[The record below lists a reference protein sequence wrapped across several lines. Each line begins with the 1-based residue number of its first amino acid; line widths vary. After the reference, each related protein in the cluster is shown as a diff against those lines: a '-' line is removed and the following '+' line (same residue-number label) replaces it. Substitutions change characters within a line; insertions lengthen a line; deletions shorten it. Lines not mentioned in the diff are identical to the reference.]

1 MNNKCIKNK
10 TEVFF
15 YLNVTANISSGGMDF
30 LILVTWN
37 LRLGPSKTNSL
48 SKVVLDILKYLK
60 KKLFWT
66 RLQVFVQGVEFSF
79 K

>member
-1 MNNKCIKNK
+1 MNKKCIKNK

-15 YLNVTANISSGGMDF
+15 YLSVTANLSSGGMDF

-37 LRLGPSKTNSL
+37 LRLGPSKTISL
-48 SKVVLDILKYLK
+48 SKDVLDILKYLK
-60 KKLFWT
+60 KLYWT
-66 RLQVFVQGVEFSF
+66 SLQVFVQGVGFSF